1 MSPVSSMT
9 SSMLSST
16 PPILSDPFIYKL
28 SQMCSKDA
36 VVQSLY
42 TGRVS
47 WADIPSDDDV
57 LELDDWESYNK
68 IHEYAKISYQRLY
81 NTRQR
86 REHMRFTNKKQN
98 NHTRTPYLTLKQNRF
113 ESLRCDSPVSSA
125 EIIEAPVKAPD
136 IKHSVE
142 TSVAETSVAELPVVS
157 SVSESAVE
165 LPLVEVPLVEVPLVE
180 VPLVEILLKESIEEF
195 IDEHPVAESLIEI
208 PLDESVESLVESFET
223 PKKTMHIKKMSVYER
238 KCKEKEKYIAKKIH
252 VAPVILRKK
261 RFSLHNF
268 FINLLIIS
276 FIISMMMSGILVFM

>member
-16 PPILSDPFIYKL
+16 PPMLSDPFIYKL

-68 IHEYAKISYQRLY
+68 IHTYAKTSYQRVY
-81 NTRQR
+81 NARQR
-86 REHMRFTNKKQN
+86 REQLRFTNKKQN

-113 ESLRCDSPVSSA
+113 EPLRCDSPVSSA
-125 EIIEAPVKAPD
+125 EVIETPVKAP
-136 IKHSVE
+136 IIEHS
-142 TSVAETSVAELPVVS
+142 AETSVVELPVSESAAELPVV
-157 SVSESAVE
+157 ES
-165 LPLVEVPLVEVPLVE
+165 LIKIPLVEVPLD
-180 VPLVEILLKESIEEF
+180 EILLKESIEELP
-195 IDEHPVAESLIEI
+195 IEELPIEESLIEI
-208 PLDESVESLVESFET
+208 PLDESVQSLVESFET

>member
-16 PPILSDPFIYKL
+16 PPMLSDPFIYKL

-68 IHEYAKISYQRLY
+68 IHEYAKTSYQRVY

-86 REHMRFTNKKQN
+86 REQMRFTNKKQN

-125 EIIEAPVKAPD
+125 EVIEALVKAPV
-136 IKHSVE
+136 IKHSAETSIAE
-142 TSVAETSVAELPVVS
+142 TSVAETSVAELPVV
-157 SVSESAVE
+157 VSDSEYDVE
-165 LPLVEVPLVEVPLVE
+165 LSLVEVPLD
-180 VPLVEILLKESIEEF
+180 EILLKESIEELP
-195 IDEHPVAESLIEI
+195 IEESLIEI

-223 PKKTMHIKKMSVYER
+223 PKKTMHIKKMSAHEK

-252 VAPVILRKK
+252 IAPVLPRKK